1 VATSSP
7 SYIPIARFET
17 RQEQVWRQGA
27 VVRYQAM
34 TYFDPEEQGDYDDWE
49 QGNDSD
55 FYDYD
60 DPAPFA

>member
-34 TYFDPEEQGDYDDWE
+34 TYFDPEEEGDYDDWE
-49 QGNDSD
+49 Q
-55 FYDYD
+55 D